1 MTNCCICQW
10 YHVISRKLILSFIK
24 TVQTEYYSVAW
35 IHLHQPT
42 LNIHSTNMMTW
53 WGTNYINSTRWTKT
67 GFNCGFVFTAVI
79 QHVQRQSDIHWT
91 KALVIENDK
100 DLKEAHHCTDHI
112 HLIIPSSKVTM
123 HAEKKC
129 NYKSEYVCCNLTF
142 NDLKTS
148 PILKKKYAPTPLPRS
163 YPQPPT
169 VYPILRIVIWGI
181 WDCEIKQTGLLGV
194 QR

>member
-1 MTNCCICQW
+1 M
-10 YHVISRKLILSFIK
+10 
-24 TVQTEYYSVAW
+24 QTEYYSVAW

-42 LNIHSTNMMTW
+42 LNIHSTNMMMTW

-148 PILKKKYAPTPLPRS
+148 PILKKNMH
-163 YPQPPT
+163 PPHSPDLT
-169 VYPILRIVIWGI
+169 HSLLQFILYCVSLFEGSGIVRLNRQGY
-181 WDCEIKQTGLLGV
+181 
-194 QR
+194 